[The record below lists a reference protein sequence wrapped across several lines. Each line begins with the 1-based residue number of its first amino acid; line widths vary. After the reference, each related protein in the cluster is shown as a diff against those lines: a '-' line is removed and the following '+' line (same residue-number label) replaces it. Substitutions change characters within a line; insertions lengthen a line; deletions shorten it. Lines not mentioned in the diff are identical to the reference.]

1 MKRVQ
6 HVKSAKWTI
15 TASKKCNMDIM
26 QLDQSATKI
35 DCNTK
40 KVQHEKRTTL
50 NKCDMKKVTR
60 GKYGKKSTQEQCN
73 RVHRWIL
80 IASINGK
87 SCPQPQASG
96 TCAFGFKELSKQL

>member
-60 GKYGKKSTQEQCN
+60 GKYGKKKYTRIVQ
-73 RVHRWIL
+73 
-80 IASINGK
+80 
-87 SCPQPQASG
+87 
-96 TCAFGFKELSKQL
+96 

>member
-1 MKRVQ
+1 MKKVQ

-15 TASKKCNMDIM
+15 TTSKKCNMDIM

-60 GKYGKKSTQEQCN
+60 GKYGKKSTQE
-73 RVHRWIL
+73 
-80 IASINGK
+80 
-87 SCPQPQASG
+87 
-96 TCAFGFKELSKQL
+96 